1 MIGYICNIISACHP
15 LLDASKESHTFEDLK
30 TTPLIDIVRKC
41 LNHIPTIVSKNTLL
55 SLIIIGG
62 AIALLIALWNFL
74 LQWLKKN
81 SSRRISRENKA
92 FTAFAVGVFMCGVVI
107 YFIGYDYAK
116 PTYTSRPLYAKR
128 LCYE

>member
-1 MIGYICNIISACHP
+1 MIGYICNIISTYCP

-62 AIALLIALWNFL
+62 AIALLIALWNL
-74 LQWLKKN
+74 LLKWFKKN
-81 SSRRISRENKA
+81 SNRRISRENKV
-92 FTAFAVGVFMCGVVI
+92 FINSAVWVFLCGVAI
-107 YFIGYDYAK
+107 YFIGYD
-116 PTYTSRPLYAKR
+116 SD
-128 LCYE
+128 